1 VAVEVV
7 GCKAVGMIRI
17 SSVRLPWQGC
27 RELRNLQSRKG
38 RAYSPFGSFIRPLPT

>member
-17 SSVRLPWQGC
+17 SSDCLPWQGC
-27 RELRNLQSRKG
+27 RELRNPKVVNG
-38 RAYSPFGSFIRPLPT
+38 PDVFPLRVLY